1 MTEPLVPPLVAA
13 TATVFMALIF
23 ARAALH
29 KVFDFTA
36 FTGFLADYELVP
48 ESATRPVAIV
58 VALAEL
64 AVILTAIVPALHVLS
79 ALLAAGLLLGYG
91 AAMAVNLGRGRDRIE
106 CGCGGAVQPLAWTLV
121 WRNAVLAAFAL
132 VGAGSS
138 ASGFGVTE
146 SAAVII
152 GGLTFFTTYLLA
164 DQILANAA
172 FIRLKR

>member
-1 MTEPLVPPLVAA
+1 MMEPFVPPLVAA
-13 TATVFMALIF
+13 TATVFMALLF
-23 ARAALH
+23 TRAALH

-48 ESATRPVAIV
+48 ENAVRPVAIL

-64 AVILTAIVPALHVLS
+64 TVILTAIVPALHGVSAVLS
-79 ALLAAGLLLGYG
+79 AGLLLGYA
-91 AAMAVNLGRGRDRIE
+91 AAMAINLRRGRDRIE

-121 WRNAVLAAFAL
+121 WRNAALAAFAL
-132 VGAGSS
+132 VGVGSS

-152 GGLTFFTTYLLA
+152 GGLTFFTAYLLA